1 MAIALSGMAQAQ
13 QEPVADVATAWAA
26 APTNAIASEEKQFR
40 NGAVVLSG
48 TLYVPQ
54 RREKVP
60 AVIALH
66 SASCPTRDLP
76 LYRHLTQM
84 LPPLGIAV
92 LVFDRRGSGR
102 SGGEP
107 ARGDYQALADDGIAA
122 QRLLAQDPRIDA
134 GHIGFWG
141 LSQGGWIVLL
151 AAARSPATAFVVSIS
166 APMTTPDVQ
175 MNFAVAN
182 ILRIKGYSQADIDSA
197 VAARTAVDDAARGRL
212 DRASAQQRL
221 SAATTKPWFEFTYLD
236 GTMTDEY
243 MSNWGREISHDPL
256 PTLASVKAPT
266 LIVYGTR
273 DVWVPVRASVEA
285 LKASAAQHPNISVTV
300 VAGADHEMN
309 LSTPAAVQIDPSKL
323 SDEAP
328 DAPEYF
334 ALLASW
340 LTAQGLTRR
349 Q

>member
-1 MAIALSGMAQAQ
+1 MAVALSGMAQAQ
-13 QEPVADVATAWAA
+13 PGPVADGAAWSAE
-26 APTNAIASEEKQFR
+26 PTNSIASEEKQFR
-40 NGAVVLSG
+40 NGPVSLSG
-48 TLYVPQ
+48 TLYLPR

-60 AVIALH
+60 AVVALH

-84 LPPLGIAV
+84 LPALGIAV
-92 LVFDRRGSGR
+92 LVYDRRGSGR
-102 SGGEP
+102 SGGES
-107 ARGDYQALADDGIAA
+107 AHGDYLALADDGIAA

-166 APMTTPDVQ
+166 APMTTADVQ

-182 ILRIKGYSQADIDSA
+182 ILRIKGYSQVDIDNA

-221 SAATTKPWFEFTYLD
+221 TAATAKPWFDLIYL
-236 GTMTDEY
+236 GSTITEESMA
-243 MSNWGREISHDPL
+243 NWGREIRHDPL

-266 LIVYGTR
+266 LIIYGTR

-285 LKASAAQHPNISVTV
+285 LKSSAAQHPNVSVTV

-309 LSTPAAVQIDPSKL
+309 LSTSAAEQIDPNKL
-323 SDEAP
+323 SAEAP

-340 LTAQGLTRR
+340 LTAHGLTRR